1 VLPTRAL
8 PRIRRTV
15 DTASRFG
22 FQWDRYREVFPHYEA
37 QFLSWISPL
46 RAEDFAGRDVLD
58 AGCGMG
64 RHALFAARYGAR
76 SVLAVDQASLAVN
89 AAHELLA
96 EVPGVRVERRS
107 IYDLSIKRAFDLVF
121 SIGVLHHLEH
131 PRLALEKLCETLRR
145 GGRLVVQLQGY
156 EGNEDWVR
164 AFRRIHRMLR
174 LLPPRTVH
182 AIAYLLS
189 APLYLGLPLPGRH
202 SQVLARAA
210 RLPFRSLHASV
221 SAELLPEIARYYRR
235 EEVEEL
241 FQALDLA
248 KCEIHAS
255 PAGWTVIAER

>member
-1 VLPTRAL
+1 MRTL
-8 PRIRRTV
+8 PRTRRTV

-22 FQWDRYREVFPHYEA
+22 FQWDRYREIFPHYEA
-37 QFLSWISPL
+37 QFLGWIAPL

-76 SVLAVDQASLAVN
+76 SVLAVDQSSLAVH

-96 EVPGVRVERRS
+96 DVPGVRVERRS

-131 PRLALEKLCETLRR
+131 PRLALEKLYETLRR
-145 GGRLVVQLQGY
+145 GGRLVVQVQGY

-164 AFRRIHRMLR
+164 VFRRVHRVLR
-174 LLPPRTVH
+174 LLSPRTVH
-182 AIAYLLS
+182 ALAYLLS
-189 APLYLGLPLPGRH
+189 APLYLGLPLPWRR
-202 SQVLARAA
+202 SETLARAA
-210 RLPFRSLHASV
+210 QLPFRPLHASV
-221 SAELLPEIARYYRR
+221 SAQLVPEIARYYRR
-235 EEVEEL
+235 EEVEAL
-241 FQALDLA
+241 FEDLDLA

-255 PAGWTVIAER
+255 PASGWTVIAEK